1 MKAVAAVI
9 LSIFAVPVPAQD
21 SSIFGF
27 ELGEPLNLTEC
38 PYTKH
43 GTIKYYMLDVPTTC
57 VEEAHSLKG
66 YGQPVRRIRF
76 SGGEQPAL
84 VRHLA
89 YPLELDG
96 KMIGFH
102 FVTNGIEAQ
111 DSVMRDL
118 QNKYGKPGMLQYV
131 AIQNR
136 FGGQFNAIYARWLVG
151 DISVTFNGVG
161 DTLDY
166 GEVYIDLPTARKLRA
181 LWKREARPSERKM

>member
-1 MKAVAAVI
+1 
-9 LSIFAVPVPAQD
+9 
-21 SSIFGF
+21 
-27 ELGEPLNLTEC
+27 
-38 PYTKH
+38 
-43 GTIKYYMLDVPTTC
+43 
-57 VEEAHSLKG
+57 
-66 YGQPVRRIRF
+66 
-76 SGGEQPAL
+76 
-84 VRHLA
+84 
-89 YPLELDG
+89 
-96 KMIGFH
+96 MIGFH